1 MQPSDDKNSS
11 QARTPA
17 YVGLPGASPAGS
29 ALPGPS
35 GQNASHIGRME
46 QSNLAELSH
55 S

>member
-1 MQPSDDKNSS
+1 MQPNEDNHGS

-29 ALPGPS
+29 AMPGPS